1 MSVKRRDILKYFEN
15 CGYWFK
21 REGGNHTI
29 YTNGKKCIP
38 IGRHSTFNR
47 KEANKLCKEANI
59 PEIF

>member
-29 YTNGKKCIP
+29 YT